1 MCMCT
6 RVILCACVFVCL
18 CVHAS
23 SRVFSARACVRIVRR
38 SDKDDDV
45 KVTVTFTLHPTPS
58 AGELEWRIKRLP
70 PLAVDIKARPRACE
84 EGSGGAFRLPKQN
97 NGHRHANLL
106 DKFWINIAFAKPF
119 AACRWHQRATTKKA
133 GIGKYLKYAHPGLW
147 AGQRPR
153 H

>member
-1 MCMCT
+1 MSGRAVLSGTDGCVKASSVDYGRSTCYMCMCT

-58 AGELEWRIKRLP
+58 AGELE
-70 PLAVDIKARPRACE
+70 
-84 EGSGGAFRLPKQN
+84 
-97 NGHRHANLL
+97 
-106 DKFWINIAFAKPF
+106 
-119 AACRWHQRATTKKA
+119 
-133 GIGKYLKYAHPGLW
+133 
-147 AGQRPR
+147 
-153 H
+153 